1 MVNQERIPLPDRS
14 GSDGSQIEADA
25 NTQELVPATPI
36 AMPMADV
43 ITGLA
48 SSNSRA
54 FGGEVTSALIAGVAS
69 QMSNDLRQTKAELSS
84 ERIKAETSAS
94 DLANERIKSAVLSER
109 IHAFQATRHIK
120 NVGVAV
126 GTMLLGTGVQLSR
139 TGNAPVGITA
149 AIIGAVLVLISW
161 VSVPRGGDK

>member
-1 MVNQERIPLPDRS
+1 VVNQQRIPLPDKS
-14 GSDGSQIEADA
+14 GSDGLQIEADT
-25 NTQELVPATPI
+25 NIQELVPATSI

-54 FGGEVTSALIAGVAS
+54 FGGEVASALIAGVAS
-69 QMSNDLRQTKAELSS
+69 QMSNDLRRTQAELSS
-84 ERIKAETSAS
+84 ERIKAEASAS
-94 DLANERIKSAVLSER
+94 DLANERVKSAVLSER
-109 IHAFQATRHIK
+109 LHAFQATRHIK

-126 GTMLLGTGVQLSR
+126 GSLLLGTGVQLSR
-139 TGNAPVGITA
+139 TGNAPVGIIS
-149 AIIGAVLVLISW
+149 AIIGALLILISW